1 MGTVMLDDDKKNTE
15 NGPLTRS
22 ILSSTY
28 INFLFGAGV
37 NGVALPQLSGF
48 DKTIEQIKNC
58 GGNCTDGLETGI
70 DSINDPDK
78 RELPV

>member
-1 MGTVMLDDDKKNTE
+1 MGTAMLDDEKNNRE

-37 NGVALPQLSGF
+37 NSVALPQLYGF
-48 DKTIEQIKNC
+48 NKTIEQINVRQ
-58 GGNCTDGLETGI
+58 L
-70 DSINDPDK
+70 K
-78 RELPV
+78 RRSWQSLNIFTQ